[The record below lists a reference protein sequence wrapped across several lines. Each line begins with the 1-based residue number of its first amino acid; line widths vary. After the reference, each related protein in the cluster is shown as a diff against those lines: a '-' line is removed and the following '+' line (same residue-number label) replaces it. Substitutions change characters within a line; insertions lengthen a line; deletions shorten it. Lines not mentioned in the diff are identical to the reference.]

1 MTKSRRMGP
10 EDSQQRA
17 ILMDAAEAILCEEGY
32 VGISARNVATRAG
45 LTKQLLYY
53 YFRTMDDLILA
64 LVQRINKRRLALFQ
78 ETRESAA
85 PSRMLWPRSLNASD
99 AALATELVA
108 IANHR
113 EVVRREV
120 ISSAAAF
127 RALQIDALS
136 KALNVRDSGDNAVA
150 GLVMIASALARTI
163 PSEASMGLTDG
174 HTAAVQI
181 VEKLLLELCAPVDGC
196 RPDQESAS

>member
-32 VGISARNVATRAG
+32 VGISARNVATKAG

-64 LVQRINKRRLALFQ
+64 LVQRINERRLALFQ
-78 ETRESAA
+78 KTQNSAD

-120 ISSAAAF
+120 ISSAAEF
-127 RALQIDALS
+127 RALQIDALTR
-136 KALNVRDSGDNAVA
+136 ALNVREPHDSGVA
-150 GLVMIASALARTI
+150 GLVMIASALARII
-163 PSEASMGLTDG
+163 PSEASMGLTEG
-174 HTAAVQI
+174 HSAALKI
-181 VEKLLLELCAPVDGC
+181 VEKLLLELCAPAVDGS
-196 RPDQESAS
+196 PDQESVS

>member
-10 EDSQQRA
+10 EDSQQRT

-53 YFRTMDDLILA
+53 YFKTMDELILA
-64 LVQRINKRRLALFQ
+64 LVQRINQRRLALFR
-78 ETRESAA
+78 ETQESAD
-85 PSRMLWPRSLNASD
+85 PSRMLWPMSLNAYD

-120 ISSAAAF
+120 ISSAAEF
-127 RALQIDALS
+127 RALQIEALS
-136 KALNVRDSGDNAVA
+136 TALKVREPGDSVA
-150 GLVMIASALARTI
+150 GLVMIASALARAI
-163 PSEASMGLTDG
+163 PSEKAMGLTDG
-174 HTAAVQI
+174 HAQALRI
-181 VEKLLLELCAPVDGC
+181 VDKLLLELCVQAGGGGLG
-196 RPDQESAS
+196 QESDP